1 MRGCLAVAE
10 GGASLVD
17 VLTLRGGYNTNLVL
31 AGAALLG
38 LAAGVVGVFALLRKR
53 SLVTDALSH
62 ATLPGIVLAF
72 LAADL
77 VGAPS
82 RSLPL
87 LLTGAAA
94 SAVLGVVAIQAL
106 IRHTRLTEDAAIGVV
121 LSVFFGAGVVGLSY
135 VQANAAAGSAG
146 LNGFVYGQA
155 ATLQP
160 RDVALMAAIA
170 GLALVIAVA
179 ALKELAA
186 VAFDESFAA
195 SLGWPTGAI
204 DMAMMALV
212 VLVTVAGLQA
222 VGVIMVVA
230 LLIIP
235 PVAARFWTERL
246 SVLVALSGAFGAASG
261 FGGAVASA
269 SLPDKPAGAVIVLS
283 AGALFAVSMLAAP
296 AHGVF
301 ASLVRRR
308 GLRLRIESDH
318 LLEAGHEAGDG
329 LLAPEDVAQIAR
341 LRGWSRAFRGALTR
355 RLARRGLVTQ
365 AGAGELRVTA
375 PGLARGARVHRN
387 HALWEQYLVSHADVA
402 PARVDWSV
410 DQVEHVLTDDM
421 VAALEAKL
429 RERGIEPGLPA
440 GAGGPGHEPE
450 APR

>member
-1 MRGCLAVAE
+1 VGAGLAPADA
-10 GGASLVD
+10 GASLVE
-17 VLTLRGGYNTNLVL
+17 VLTLRGGHNTNLVL
-31 AGAALLG
+31 AGATLLG

-72 LAADL
+72 LGASVA
-77 VGAPS
+77 GAPS

-87 LLTGAAA
+87 LLAGAAA
-94 SAVLGVVAIQAL
+94 SAVLGVLAIHAL
-106 IRHTRLTEDAAIGVV
+106 LRHTRLTEDAAIGVV

-170 GLALVIAVA
+170 GVALAIAVA
-179 ALKELAA
+179 ALKELSL

-195 SLGWPTGAI
+195 SIGWPTGAL
-204 DMAMMALV
+204 DVGMMALV

-246 SVLVALSGAFGAASG
+246 WVLVLLSGAFGAASG
-261 FGGAVASA
+261 FGGAAASA
-269 SLPDKPAGAVIVLS
+269 VLPDKPAGAVIVLS

-296 AHGVF
+296 ARGVF
-301 ASLVRRR
+301 ASIGRRR

-318 LLEAGHEAGDG
+318 LLEAGHDAGDG
-329 LLAPEDVAQIAR
+329 RLGAADVAAIAR
-341 LRGWSRAFRGALTR
+341 LRGWSRPFRGALTR
-355 RLARRGLVTQ
+355 RLARRGLV
-365 AGAGELRVTA
+365 ARGDGGGLLVTER
-375 PGLARGARVHRN
+375 GLARGARVHRN
-387 HALWEQYLVSHADVA
+387 HALWEQYLISHADIA
-402 PARVDWSV
+402 PARVDWAV
-410 DQVEHVLTDDM
+410 DQVEHVLTDEM

-429 RERGIEPGLPA
+429 RARGDGA
-440 GAGGPGHEPE
+440 AGG
-450 APR
+450 RR

>member
-1 MRGCLAVAE
+1 MLQG
-10 GGASLVD
+10 GGASLVE

-31 AGAALLG
+31 AGASLLG

-72 LAADL
+72 LAAGL

-87 LLTGAAA
+87 LLAGAAA
-94 SAVLGVVAIQAL
+94 SAVLGVLSIQAL
-106 IRHTRLTEDAAIGVV
+106 LRHTRLTEDAAIGVV

-160 RDVALMAAIA
+160 GDLALMAAIA
-170 GLALVIAVA
+170 AVALVIAIA
-179 ALKELAA
+179 ALKELAL

-195 SLGWPTGAI
+195 SLGLSTSAI
-204 DMAMMALV
+204 DLV
-212 VLVTVAGLQA
+212 TMGLIVLVTVAGLQA

-246 SVLVALSGAFGAASG
+246 PVLVALAGAFGAASG
-261 FGGAVASA
+261 FLGAVASA
-269 SLPDKPAGAVIVLS
+269 VLPDKPAGAVIVLT
-283 AGALFAVSMLAAP
+283 AGALFAISMLVAP
-296 AHGVF
+296 ARGVI
-301 ASLVRRR
+301 ASISRRVA
-308 GLRLRIESDH
+308 LRLRIESDH
-318 LLEAGHEAGDG
+318 LLDAGHEAAGG
-329 LLAPEDVAQIAR
+329 RLAPEDVVALGD
-341 LRGWSRAFRGALTR
+341 LRGWSRTFRAALLG
-355 RLARRGLVTQ
+355 RLQRRGLV
-365 AGAGELRVTA
+365 ARGRDGALAVTA
-375 PGLARGARVHRN
+375 PGLARGARVRRN
-387 HALWEQYLVSHADVA
+387 HALWEQFLISHADVA

-410 DQVEHVLTDDM
+410 DQVEHVLTDEM
-421 VAALEAKL
+421 VAALEGKL
-429 RERGIEPGLPA
+429 RARGIEPDAPA
-440 GAGGPGHEPE
+440 TVREGEQP
-450 APR
+450 